1 MEPERGGRISLVLRG
16 SPWYS
21 KAVTPFSRSLS
32 RITAVSRSL
41 VQFEDGGGPV
51 HALAGIPF
59 AAPGAVAVAG
69 SWSVRA
75 VRANASLSAAMRA
88 ARTSGGPMNAWLLV

>member
-21 KAVTPFSRSLS
+21 KAVTPFS